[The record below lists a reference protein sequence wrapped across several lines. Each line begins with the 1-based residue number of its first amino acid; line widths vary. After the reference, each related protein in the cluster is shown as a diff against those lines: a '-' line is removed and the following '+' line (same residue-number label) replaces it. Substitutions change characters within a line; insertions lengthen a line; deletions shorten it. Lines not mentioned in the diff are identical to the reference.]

1 MGDSKGFVSMGGS
14 RRISVAGLFAALLM
28 VFCLCA
34 CSAGSS
40 SGGQA
45 NGAGEDESTP
55 AVVTVGVPAEK
66 IGPDEVASGEPTS
79 EGEGELADGTDSADA
94 GDDVSDDLTDGDR
107 LIVRFI
113 DVGQGDCALIT
124 CGGQS
129 LLVDGGPSGAS
140 SKVYSI
146 LKRLEI
152 SNIDYVVA
160 THPDADHIGGL
171 SGALTASTCGAFFC
185 STQTS
190 DTKTFESLLSRVER
204 QGLSVQVPAAGDSFA
219 LGGATV
225 TFVGPVEQDPDS
237 ENNNSLVLR
246 VVFGSTSFLL
256 TGDAEEEEEQSLV
269 AAGVD
274 LSADVLKVAHHGS
287 SSSSTRSFLRRV
299 NPTYA
304 VISVGENSYGHPTES
319 TINRLESVGAQIL
332 RTDESGS
339 VIIASDG
346 ASILVTT
353 TKGVIDE

>member
-1 MGDSKGFVSMGGS
+1 MGKGGEMADSRDSVSVSRS
-14 RRISVAGLFAALLM
+14 RRVSVAVFAAVLLT
-28 VFCLCA
+28 VLVLCLGACA
-34 CSAGSS
+34 AGSGEAT
-40 SGGQA
+40 SGGDDAQA
-45 NGAGEDESTP
+45 D
-55 AVVTVGVPAEK
+55 V
-66 IGPDEVASGEPTS
+66 SGSATT
-79 EGEGELADGTDSADA
+79 GHAD
-94 GDDVSDDLTDGDR
+94 SDDLTDSDR

-113 DVGQGDCALIT
+113 DVGQGDCTLIT

-129 LLVDGGPSGAS
+129 LLVDGGPSYAS
-140 SKVYSI
+140 SKIYSI

-185 STQTS
+185 STQAS
-190 DTKTFESLLSRVER
+190 DTKTFESLLARVER

-225 TFVGPVEQDPDS
+225 TFVGPVEQDPES

-256 TGDAEEEEEQSLV
+256 AGDAEEEEEQSLV
-269 AAGVD
+269 AAGID

-287 SSSSTRSFLRRV
+287 SSSSTRAFLCRV
-299 NPTYA
+299 DPTYA

-319 TINRLESVGAQIL
+319 TIYRLESVGAQIL

-339 VIIASDG
+339 VIMTSDG
-346 ASILVTT
+346 ASISVAT
-353 TKGVIDE
+353 TKGNIDE